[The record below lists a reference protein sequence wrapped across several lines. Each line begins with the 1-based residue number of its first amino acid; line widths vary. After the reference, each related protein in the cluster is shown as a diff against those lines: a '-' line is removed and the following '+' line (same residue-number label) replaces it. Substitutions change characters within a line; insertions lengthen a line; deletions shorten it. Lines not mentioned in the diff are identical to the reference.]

1 MADDKKKKDDDPFTR
16 RRCKPTLVTLVSV
29 LRLRGGVVGGIH

>member
-16 RRCKPTLVTLVSV
+16 RRCKPTLVNLVREV
-29 LRLRGGVVGGIH
+29 M